1 MASTGSWDIAVYQE
15 CCRWPPVLCR
25 SQAQGLQLWEH
36 QPGPELGDLW
46 KELPDNIF
54 SSVDLFAE
62 VMITSPLFLRT
73 LLELSLGKHQQ
84 NTVDKTYLPSEL
96 KMPSATPTQNAP
108 KQEHA
113 ARAVIS
119 GEIHNEETFLFWRS
133 SADPFQRSR
142 MSLYALHSFWFF
154 VEAPNILLTY

>member
-73 LLELSLGKHQQ
+73 FRAVIGQISTKHRGQKPTSPLSSKCLLPPPPKTLPSKSMLQEQWSLGKFTMRRQHSFFEGHQQ
-84 NTVDKTYLPSEL
+84 IPSREAGCL
-96 KMPSATPTQNAP
+96 CMHYIA
-108 KQEHA
+108 
-113 ARAVIS
+113 
-119 GEIHNEETFLFWRS
+119 F
-133 SADPFQRSR
+133 D
-142 MSLYALHSFWFF
+142 SL
-154 VEAPNILLTY
+154 